1 MTLFEGVQRAKN
13 QMGAGS
19 DSDSKIS
26 KTFSS
31 LSLLE
36 TFLQQLIFK
45 GLEVFE
51 ISTQFEGNCA

>member
-1 MTLFEGVQRAKN
+1 MTLFERVQRAKN

-19 DSDSKIS
+19 DSDSQIS

-36 TFLQQLIFK
+36 TFLQQLISK